1 MSATPMARPIDA
13 RPEERRFARLAAA
26 GPPSGWL
33 SLVLVV
39 VMCAMLA
46 LAIDDA
52 RIILGRGELTDLL
65 LWSAIAGAVIGSLGP
80 TVGWG
85 RWKTYAIGG
94 ILASLIVP
102 LLVGSVFTDVQWD
115 LGRLFTVTG
124 SEVWEAIS
132 DIVVRGQRLTN
143 AVGHHMLIIGLWV
156 WASSMFAGYAVF
168 GHRRPIN
175 AVLLIGLLLVLNMG
189 LTFNDQLVYLVVFSL
204 AALFLLIRSHSFEE
218 QGDWLRRRIGDPTAI
233 AGIYLRGGTVFIA
246 VAVIGALLLTTVANS
261 APLQGMW
268 TDVGAQ
274 VVSWTRGLS
283 GVLPRSGTAPAQT
296 PEFGASELVSDTWI
310 TNDSEAFTVQVD
322 AADIALD
329 VKWRAR
335 TWDVITADG
344 FDTSAPPL
352 LVTRPAGEP
361 VLDGAFDAASPIGT
375 RPLVFSV
382 RPAAPRFD
390 LLSPGSP
397 AVVDVT
403 AIEGTLGESGFFSSL
418 ERPGGHTRDGY
429 TIQALIPLVGDAFE
443 GGLTGNRLRV
453 APAEYPPE
461 LAALY
466 AQPFDR
472 QTGLVGPAFDEVHQ
486 AILAGGA
493 DNAYDFAVDTVRYL
507 QSEQNF
513 DYDTDLS
520 DEGLEGCDD
529 RSFVECFA
537 FRRHGFCQQYA
548 GLMVALMREEG
559 YAARVAGG
567 FRTGQPNAVTRTFVV
582 KNNDAHQWVEVYFPD
597 YGWVEFDPTGGSV
610 GEPADL
616 PDGAAQ
622 GSFSPRPSVTV
633 TRPPESAAPSAA
645 PVVGSGSLGGGM
657 SAGPLIVVALLLLA
671 IVGAIAF
678 AAWRRGP
685 RGPVTADGAY
695 GMVTRMASR
704 LGFAPRPEQT
714 VYEYAGVLAELIPDS
729 RPELQTVATAKVE
742 TAYGARRLEPAR
754 MQSLREAQR
763 RLRTSL
769 LRLAVRRFRR

>member
-1 MSATPMARPIDA
+1 MARRMDA
-13 RPEERRFARLAAA
+13 RPFARLAAVA
-26 GPPSGWL
+26 PPSGWV
-33 SLVLVV
+33 SVVLVV
-39 VMCAMLA
+39 VMCSMLA

-65 LWSAIAGAVIGSLGP
+65 LWSAIAGALFGSLGP

-85 RWKTYAIGG
+85 RWKTYAIGA
-94 ILASLIVP
+94 IFASLIVP
-102 LLVGSVFTDVQWD
+102 LLVGSSFRDVEWD
-115 LGRLFTVTG
+115 LQRLFAVAG
-124 SEVWEAIS
+124 DEAWEAVNDLAI
-132 DIVVRGQRLTN
+132 RGERLTN
-143 AVGHHMLIIGLWV
+143 AVGHHMLIIALLV

-175 AVLLIGLLLVLNMG
+175 GVLLIGLLLVLNMA

-246 VAVIGALLLTTVANS
+246 AAVIGALLLTTVANS

-268 TDVGAQ
+268 TDIGAQ
-274 VVSWTRGLS
+274 VVSWSRGLS

-310 TNDSEAFTVQVD
+310 TNENEALTVQVD

-344 FDTSAPPL
+344 FDSSQPPL
-352 LVTRPAGEP
+352 LVTRPAAEP
-361 VLDGAFDAASPIGT
+361 VLDGAFDAASSVGT
-375 RPLVFSV
+375 RSFVFTV
-382 RPAAPRFD
+382 IPAAPRKD
-390 LLSPGSP
+390 LLSPSSP
-397 AVVDVT
+397 SIVNVT
-403 AIEGTLGESGFFSSL
+403 AIEGTLGEAGFFSSL
-418 ERPGGHTRDGY
+418 ERPGGHSRDGY
-429 TIQALIPLVGDAFE
+429 TVQALIPLVGDAFE

-466 AQPFDR
+466 AQPLDR
-472 QTGLVGPAFDEVHQ
+472 ESGLVGPAFDEVHQ

-513 DYDTDLS
+513 EYDTDLT
-520 DEGLEGCDD
+520 DEGLAGCGD

-537 FRRHGFCQQYA
+537 FRKHGFCQQYA

-559 YAARVAGG
+559 YAARIAGG
-567 FRTGQPNAVTRTFVV
+567 FRTGQPNAITRTFVV
-582 KNNDAHQWVEVYFPD
+582 KNSDSHQWVEVYFPD
-597 YGWVEFDPTGGSV
+597 YGWVEFDPTGGTV

-622 GSFSPRPSVTV
+622 GSFSPRPSAAV
-633 TRPPESAAPSAA
+633 TRPPESGAPSAS
-645 PVVGSGSLGGGM
+645 PGVVGPGSLGGGM
-657 SAGPLIVVALLLLA
+657 SAGPLIVVAVLLLA
-671 IVGAIAF
+671 VVGAIAL

-695 GMVTRMASR
+695 GMVTQMASR

-714 VYEYAGVLAELIPDS
+714 VYEYAGVLGDLIPDA
-729 RPELQTVATAKVE
+729 RPELHTVATAKVE
-742 TAYGARRLEPAR
+742 TAYGARRLEPDR